1 MTAYNQGPPALGNVG
16 SYQVSGKPFVS
27 GGIDVSAYTSGPL
40 EITFPSVTRWI
51 VVKNSSKSSDNS
63 KRVLV
68 AASPNGFEQAFTPG
82 IPGDELTGSY
92 FQVNDNYTDNSNP
105 PPAKN
110 YNRQAQTPRLELKLT
125 KLYLSG
131 AADNVDVIAGLTG
144 IPTSTIINNWS
155 GSEGVDKV

>member
-51 VVKNSSKSSDNS
+51 IVRNSSISGDNS
-63 KRVLV
+63 KKVLV
-68 AASPNGFEQAFTPG
+68 AASPNGFERAFAPLTPG
-82 IPGDELTGSY
+82 DQLTGSY
-92 FQVNDNYTDNSNP
+92 FQVNDNYTDNANP
-105 PPAKN
+105 PSDN
-110 YNRQAQTPRLELKLT
+110 FNRQARTPRLELKLT

-144 IPTSTIINNWS
+144 IPTSTIVNNWS
-155 GSEGVDKV
+155 GSAGVDKV